1 METNEKNRE
10 QKLRRRL
17 SKKGYTLHKSRIR
30 NIHLNN
36 HGGYMIVESYRN
48 LVIHGDHY
56 ELTLKDVEYWAMKL
70 PTGL

>member
-1 METNEKNRE
+1 
-10 QKLRRRL
+10 
-17 SKKGYTLHKSRIR
+17 
-30 NIHLNN
+30 
-36 HGGYMIVESYRN
+36 